1 MNLYIKNLEPHIT
14 SNELTQIFRKFGR
27 IISARVMTNPQTGQ
41 SKGYG
46 FVSYGKSEEA
56 AAALHEMNG
65 AMLGSRPLTVAYHE
79 PRKGRNANNN
89 NNNNNNSSN
98 HSSNN
103 NYNDYSSMNGGAQ
116 SYYNNNNNDNQQSY
130 HHQHHRSMNSMY
142 KAVDFKLW
150 QLFSYILFL
159 LLSVFCYAN

>member
-89 NNNNNNSSN
+89 NSNNNSSN
-98 HSSNN
+98 NSSNN

-116 SYYNNNNNDNQQSY
+116 SYYNNSNNDNQQSY

-142 KAVDFKLW
+142 KAL
-150 QLFSYILFL
+150 
-159 LLSVFCYAN
+159 